1 MKDEN
6 LIDNVKKAID
16 FLGNTYEYKCM
27 GCSIEKGEIV
37 PPGGIIYED
46 EYFILAQDPE
56 IPIDGFII
64 INTKRHI
71 NSFAEMNEKE
81 RINFIELLHKS
92 VKAIKELNIAD
103 NVTIVQEERS
113 KHLHVWIFPH
123 HEWMN
128 VRFGKGIS
136 YLRDICAYAKEN
148 ATEED
153 KVYVLNDVDRIRK
166 YLKN

>member
-6 LIDNVKKAID
+6 LIGNAKKMVD
-16 FLGNTYEYKCM
+16 FLGNTYEYECM

-56 IPIDGFII
+56 IPIEGFII

-103 NVTIVQEERS
+103 KVTIVQEERS

-123 HEWMN
+123 HEWMDE
-128 VRFGKGIS
+128 RFGKGVS
-136 YLRDICAYAKEN
+136 YLRDICAYAQEN
-148 ATEED
+148 ASDID
-153 KVYVLNDVDRIRK
+153 KKKILKIANQIRE
-166 YLKN
+166 YMNI